1 MNFVYF
7 YSSLLKGFIA
17 GRLGEDDDDDDDD
30 DDDEAIVLLKP
41 SFPGKIFI
49 VCELTAA
56 AVVVAAFVELGR
68 RSEEEAV
75 CEKALDNPLFISR
88 LEEISFFLP
97 ID

>member
-17 GRLGEDDDDDDDD
+17 GRLG
-30 DDDEAIVLLKP
+30 DDDETIVLLKP

-56 AVVVAAFVELGR
+56 AVVAAAFVEMGR
-68 RSEEEAV
+68 RREEEAV
-75 CEKALDNPLFISR
+75 CEKAVDNPLFISI